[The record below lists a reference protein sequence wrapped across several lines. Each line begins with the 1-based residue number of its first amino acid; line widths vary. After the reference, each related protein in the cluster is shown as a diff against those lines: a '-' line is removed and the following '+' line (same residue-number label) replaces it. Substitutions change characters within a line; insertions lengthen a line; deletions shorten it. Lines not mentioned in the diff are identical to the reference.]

1 VKKILFVST
10 SNLDSNNYSGDAIR
24 ALNIINY
31 LRKKNIVDSVSLSN
45 DRVLYTKK
53 NLNIKKNKNYYFKKY
68 NFFFRLYYAIISLLK
83 FKPLQLG
90 FFLL

>member
-1 VKKILFVST
+1 MKKILFVST

-45 DRVLYTKK
+45 DRILYTKK
-53 NLNIKKNKNYYFKKY
+53 N
-68 NFFFRLYYAIISLLK
+68 
-83 FKPLQLG
+83 
-90 FFLL
+90 

>member
-1 VKKILFVST
+1 MKKNSFCFNFK
-10 SNLDSNNYSGDAIR
+10 SNSNNYSGDAIR

-68 NFFFRLYYAIISLLK
+68 NFFLRLYY
-83 FKPLQLG
+83 
-90 FFLL
+90 